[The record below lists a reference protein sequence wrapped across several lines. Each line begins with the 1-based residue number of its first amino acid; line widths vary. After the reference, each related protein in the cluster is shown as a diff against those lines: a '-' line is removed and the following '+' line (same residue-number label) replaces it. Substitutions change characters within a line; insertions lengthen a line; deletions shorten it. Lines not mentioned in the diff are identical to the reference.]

1 MIDHGFSKNFLTTF
15 FTVFTVILLAFTV
28 MVIFRG
34 RENGEPLNCERIT
47 IEGKYSLD
55 GEKTFFDLAG
65 SYPPLVTNSTQM
77 VVEGH
82 IQQRIE
88 DKTPVYL
95 FVSGVLVKIYIN
107 GELVFDHPE
116 FSQQTWVSFVPGSI
130 YEDDLIR
137 IELTSDENYALNV
150 HFRQF
155 MNRMYATE
163 RYDLIRVIISYYG
176 LHLIACGV
184 IIMMG
189 VSILIYREC
198 FKGIKDYN
206 PVGLRSCGMMMIFGG
221 LTCYLDY
228 NYITL
233 VSRNLYFLRFMDF
246 LTQAMVVIF
255 VASYLK
261 RYIVKEDTKNKFDL
275 IVLLMILFLSIYMVR
290 YIVTDSIKNI
300 DWLFI
305 VFVICVIVMLFVEL
319 RAVYIEDALMPKK
332 NRMAFDSML
341 LLVLGFIIE
350 MLYFVLTGTYMVRI
364 IETCLLIFSIMQY
377 YLLVSTNVE
386 NYYKAQ
392 QTRELENE
400 LIQNKIKLMLGQIQP
415 HFLYNAIGT
424 IRALCTKRP
433 EEARNALDYFAR
445 YLRANMDSISEEGC
459 IPFEK
464 ELDHVKSYLYIE
476 KLRFGEMLNVTYDI
490 QTVDF
495 SCPPLM
501 LQTIVENAVKH
512 GLLPKKEGG
521 TINIITLE
529 TSNCYEIKVVDDG
542 VGFDTSKPLEEGRS
556 HIGVD
561 NTRQRLMALC
571 EGTLSIGS
579 RIGVG
584 TTITMVIPKRN
595 RFGGGNESNFG

>member
-1 MIDHGFSKNFLTTF
+1 
-15 FTVFTVILLAFTV
+15 
-28 MVIFRG
+28 
-34 RENGEPLNCERIT
+34 
-47 IEGKYSLD
+47 
-55 GEKTFFDLAG
+55 
-65 SYPPLVTNSTQM
+65 
-77 VVEGH
+77 
-82 IQQRIE
+82 
-88 DKTPVYL
+88 
-95 FVSGVLVKIYIN
+95 
-107 GELVFDHPE
+107 
-116 FSQQTWVSFVPGSI
+116 
-130 YEDDLIR
+130 
-137 IELTSDENYALNV
+137 
-150 HFRQF
+150 
-155 MNRMYATE
+155 
-163 RYDLIRVIISYYG
+163 
-176 LHLIACGV
+176 
-184 IIMMG
+184 
-189 VSILIYREC
+189 
-198 FKGIKDYN
+198 
-206 PVGLRSCGMMMIFGG
+206 
-221 LTCYLDY
+221 
-228 NYITL
+228 
-233 VSRNLYFLRFMDF
+233 
-246 LTQAMVVIF
+246 
-255 VASYLK
+255 
-261 RYIVKEDTKNKFDL
+261 
-275 IVLLMILFLSIYMVR
+275 
-290 YIVTDSIKNI
+290 
-300 DWLFI
+300 
-305 VFVICVIVMLFVEL
+305 
-319 RAVYIEDALMPKK
+319 
-332 NRMAFDSML
+332 MAFDSML